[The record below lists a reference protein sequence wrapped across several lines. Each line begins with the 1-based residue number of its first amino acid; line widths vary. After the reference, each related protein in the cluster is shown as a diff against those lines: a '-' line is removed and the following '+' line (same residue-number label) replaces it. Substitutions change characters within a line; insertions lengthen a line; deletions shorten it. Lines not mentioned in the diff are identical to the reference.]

1 MTEYENT
8 QEYLVNETHPLC
20 GLFQMNGSLMLNQGV
35 FRGRAEYHLE
45 GGDFVSPLKTAI
57 LCFQM
62 QFIDPTSAGLAGIL

>member
-1 MTEYENT
+1 MW
-8 QEYLVNETHPLC
+8 P
-20 GLFQMNGSLMLNQGV
+20 FQMNGSLMLNQGV